1 MDNIEYSI
9 HKTWTISPTV
19 ICEGRMHKLQV
30 KCMCEKQQ
38 ETIAN
43 KYQEYKMNTEHY
55 RLSFAF
61 LQGQGIWQE
70 YSMACL

>member
-1 MDNIEYSI
+1 
-9 HKTWTISPTV
+9 
-19 ICEGRMHKLQV
+19 
-30 KCMCEKQQ
+30 MCEKQQ

-61 LQGQGIWQE
+61 FFYKDRGFDGSIAWHVSSSVITKERGTVLV
-70 YSMACL
+70 